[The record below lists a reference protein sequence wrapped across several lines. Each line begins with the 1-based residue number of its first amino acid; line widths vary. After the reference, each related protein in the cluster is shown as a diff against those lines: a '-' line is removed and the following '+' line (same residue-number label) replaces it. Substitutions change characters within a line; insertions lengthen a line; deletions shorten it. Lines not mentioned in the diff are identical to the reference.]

1 MDQLP
6 NKKPGPN
13 LKFSDFEM
21 KEIALRLKNENG
33 DKPLTFVYLEEHS
46 NLNISR
52 ITWKRRIGKFVDEL
66 NAPIKRSIRLEDT
79 EEIFF
84 PNIESIVNRY
94 SNKQHLINELHKF
107 EQIFQDSYQMN
118 IKNTLEI
125 DKIKQENRLL
135 KNRLKE
141 TVQQVE
147 HYKNLYEKIVVS
159 SIEPALRKEFGTKD
173 NLIKINGNDL
183 EMRQFDKQFTDDE
196 TSSKINE
203 LKKKFPGLFL

>member
-1 MDQLP
+1 MDLLP
-6 NKKPGPN
+6 NKKPGPKQ
-13 LKFSDFEM
+13 KFSDFEM

-66 NAPIKRSIRLEDT
+66 NAPIKRSIWLEDT

-118 IKNTLEI
+118 KKNTLEI
-125 DKIKQENRLL
+125 DKIKQENILL

-147 HYKNLYEKIVVS
+147 HYKNLYENIVVS
-159 SIEPALRKEFGTKD
+159 SIEPALRKEFGTKG

-183 EMRQFDKQFTDDE
+183 EISQFDKKFTAGD